1 LLEKV
6 KLKKSTTMNF
16 KLIRKANLLLS
27 SLIITLGIST
37 LPASAQ
43 QVSEAQ
49 VSALVEALRKA
60 APPNSPNDGMYS
72 QWQVLPGNIP
82 RWSKLCIKQ
91 ELTPQQFEADT
102 AKARSVITCIVR
114 DTLREE
120 YKASGNNEL
129 AAVKRS
135 ACWWMTGE
143 STACTSGDT
152 AIYVKKVVSFYQQQ
166 RTKK

>member
-1 LLEKV
+1 
-6 KLKKSTTMNF
+6 MNY
-16 KLIRKANLLLS
+16 KLIGKANLLLT

-37 LPASAQ
+37 LPAAAQ

-60 APPNSPNDGMYS
+60 APPNTPNDGMYS
-72 QWQVLPGNIP
+72 QWQILPGNIP

-143 STACTSGDT
+143 STACKSGDT
-152 AIYVKKVVSFYQQQ
+152 AIYVQKVVSFYQQQ